1 MTLSRAITLL
11 ERREVLG
18 RLATPSGRAPLSG
31 QWELTWRCNLHCI
44 HCYTDPLNTPP
55 LVAAELGADMIA
67 GILDEI
73 RDAGCL
79 YLALSGGEALAR
91 PDFPQIYEAAVTRG
105 LLVTVF
111 TNGTLITERT
121 IDLWQR
127 LPPERI
133 EVTLNGI
140 SPAVYEAVTAVAGS
154 FPLVMRGIRLVHAA
168 GLPLVVKA
176 NAMTANVDELL
187 AIKEFVRDLPG
198 VQFKMSEE
206 IFAKLDGSHE
216 SCELNVPRERL
227 LAIEAS
233 DPELAEGRRR
243 QDELSAQ
250 PPTCEG
256 GDYSFHIDPLG
267 RLQRCARNREAS
279 YDLTRGS
286 FAEGFFGAM
295 PDFPCSKRRTQEA
308 TS

>member
-1 MTLSRAITLL
+1 MGRWSSDDLVERDPLL
-11 ERREVLG
+11 ERREFLD

-55 LVAAELGADMIA
+55 LVAAELSADTIA

-133 EVTLNGI
+133 EITLNGI

-154 FPLVMRGIRLVHAA
+154 FPLVMRGIRLVHEA

-187 AIKEFVRDLPG
+187 AIKEFVRGLPG

-216 SCELNVPRERL
+216 S
-227 LAIEAS
+227 
-233 DPELAEGRRR
+233 
-243 QDELSAQ
+243 
-250 PPTCEG
+250 
-256 GDYSFHIDPLG
+256 
-267 RLQRCARNREAS
+267 
-279 YDLTRGS
+279 
-286 FAEGFFGAM
+286 
-295 PDFPCSKRRTQEA
+295 
-308 TS
+308 